1 MNPTLEIL
9 FSIQEIDS
17 RIAQLNR
24 AYNAMDKGTAESAAL
39 ETTQALYSRLKSE
52 TKNTHTDLQ
61 DAELE
66 LKRIEQK
73 KKDFE
78 QKLYGGKITVPK
90 EMTAM
95 EQEIEALGRMRE
107 KLDEKIL
114 TLMEQLELRK
124 NEESTAKTKLSSAKK
139 DFEAQQAAYKD
150 TVSKMTSEVKKLK
163 EAREKLVPEIPAELL
178 HQYES
183 LRQTKGGIGLARIVQ
198 GSCSACRMA
207 LSAAQIRKTKASIT
221 PQVCDNCG
229 RLLCI

>member
-17 RIAQLNR
+17 RIALLNR
-24 AYNAMDKGTAESAAL
+24 AYNAMDKGTAETAAL
-39 ETTQALYSRLKSE
+39 ETAQALYSRLKNE
-52 TKNTHTDLQ
+52 TKSTHTDLQ
-61 DAELE
+61 DSELE

-78 QKLYGGKITVPK
+78 QKLYGGRITVPK

-95 EQEIEALGRMRE
+95 EQEIESLGRMRE

-114 TLMEQLELRK
+114 TLMDQLELRK
-124 NEESTAKTKLSSAKK
+124 KEESAAKAKLSQAKK
-139 DFEAQQAAYKD
+139 DFETQQTEYKN
-150 TVSKMTSEVKKLK
+150 TVSKMTEEVKKLK
-163 EAREKLVPEIPAELL
+163 EEREKLVPEIPAELF

-183 LRQTKGGIGLARIVQ
+183 LRQAKGGIGLARIVQ
-198 GSCSACRMA
+198 GSCSACRMT
-207 LSAAQIRKTKASIT
+207 LSAAQIRKTKASAT
-221 PQVCDNCG
+221 PQICDNCG